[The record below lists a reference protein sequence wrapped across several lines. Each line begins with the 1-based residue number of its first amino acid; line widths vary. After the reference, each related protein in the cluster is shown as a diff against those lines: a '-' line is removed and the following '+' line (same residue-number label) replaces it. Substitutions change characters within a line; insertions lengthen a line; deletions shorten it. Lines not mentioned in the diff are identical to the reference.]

1 MMTKTLMT
9 VLRSHDL
16 APDGV
21 RIVVDWG
28 AMHVG
33 TSIFVPCIDT
43 EKAKKQIK
51 SVFMAR
57 HWEFLSRVRVE
68 NRYLGLRVWRT
79 M

>member
-33 TSIFVPCIDT
+33 TSIFIPCINT
-43 EKAKKQIK
+43 EKAKKQVKNVLIE
-51 SVFMAR
+51 R
-57 HWEFLSRVRVE
+57 GWEFLSKVRIE

>member
-1 MMTKTLMT
+1 MT

-21 RIVVDWG
+21 RIVVDWD

-33 TSIFVPCIDT
+33 TSIFIPCINT
-43 EKAKKQIK
+43 EKAKKQVKNVLIER
-51 SVFMAR
+51 S
-57 HWEFLSRVRVE
+57 WEFLSKVRIE
-68 NRYLGLRVWRT
+68 NNYLGLRVWRT

>member
-1 MMTKTLMT
+1 MT

-21 RIVVDWG
+21 RIVIDWG

-33 TSIFVPCIDT
+33 TSIFIPCINT
-43 EKAKKQIK
+43 EKAKKQVKNVLIE
-51 SVFMAR
+51 R
-57 HWEFLSRVRVE
+57 GWEFLSKVRIE